1 MDTLKNLPPGVD
13 EALDL
18 LGRFDEC
25 LVHGFA
31 RLGDDQRRALDDLAA
46 VFSRSPLQSAVSE
59 AVAAVGRSEFVP
71 RSFLILASARVALLG
86 AVHDGLLAQARAA
99 LGRQPISTEGGTSL
113 PPGGSSSAMSSAQ
126 HWLAELAI
134 AGFRQLEETSVAP
147 FAATLENLQADAD
160 LTGLSALLTGFF
172 VELMQSMPAARMPDV
187 PAFRWGDLWSA
198 AMVRTQE
205 LPAPVG
211 FRDSKGTLRPIG
223 LDVQSHENFVC
234 MVLYGLFDDGK
245 VQTVRVPLTHYKVGG
260 IAGADLW
267 DLFGA
272 LAGPVLKALA
282 EHKVLRVADAE
293 LREDGDLILRSP
305 PKVGGDSDPF
315 AHVDRLTEL
324 PDPSPVSRHPVHIAE
339 LVHLRGGHGLPI
351 ADERIPVGSI
361 LTPDAIA
368 AATEL
373 LGLLRF
379 DRGGWR
385 FQPLCIRHPILGLL
399 QGGEEYAEARR
410 KQKYPSLDI
419 LKERAS
425 RLLRKS

>member
-1 MDTLKNLPPGVD
+1 MDTLKELPPGVD

-18 LGRFDEC
+18 VGRFDEC

-31 RLGDDQRRALDDLAA
+31 RLGEEQRRALDDLAA
-46 VFSRSPLQSAVSE
+46 VFSRSPLHSALSE

-86 AVHDGLLAQARAA
+86 SVHDGLLAQARAA
-99 LGRQPISTEGGTSL
+99 IGRQAVATEGGASR
-113 PPGGSSSAMSSAQ
+113 PPGGSSSVMSSTQ

-134 AGFRQLEETSVAP
+134 AGFRQLEESSVAP

-211 FRDSKGTLRPIG
+211 FRDTKGTLRPIG

-267 DLFGA
+267 SLFGA
-272 LAGPVLKALA
+272 LADPILKALE
-282 EHKVLRVADAE
+282 EHKVLRVTDAE
-293 LREDGDLILRSP
+293 LRENGDLILRSP

-315 AHVDRLTEL
+315 AHVDRLTAL
-324 PDPSPVSRHPVHIAE
+324 PDPSPVLRHPVHIAE

-361 LTPDAIA
+361 LSPDVIA
-368 AATEL
+368 AAPEL

-385 FQPLCIRHPILGLL
+385 LQPLCIRHSILGLL

-410 KQKYPSLDI
+410 KQKNPALDI
-419 LKERAS
+419 LKERSS
-425 RLLRKS
+425 RLLRK